1 MHRDGVYFLEPLKLR
16 LSYAM
21 KGEIFL
27 NSFFF
32 SSHNWKKTPLISVR
46 GEVKGVR
53 NNKYCVRKAMETVE

>member
-1 MHRDGVYFLEPLKLR
+1 MQRDGVYFLEPLKLR

-27 NSFFF
+27 NLFL
-32 SSHNWKKTPLISVR
+32 SHNWKKTPLISVR